1 MGSIRVRPDSN
12 ALYFDF
18 RYRGQRCREQ
28 TTLSDTAANRARL
41 NTVLRKIEKEIKEGS
56 FSYRSYFP
64 ASSKGDLFESPRPQ
78 VTEPTVAEIQAA
90 AVQAVATMRG
100 THTPVAVP
108 VGTHPLFPE
117 FADRWYAGKEV
128 EWMYSTQVKVSDI
141 LRKHL
146 VPRFK
151 GRRVGDIS
159 KEDILNFRTHLAKDS
174 RDGKGLSPARIN
186 GILNILH
193 QILEDAAD
201 RYKFTTPFHGIKP
214 LRVKKT
220 DVDPL
225 SLTEVTKFLGAV
237 PTAHRPY
244 YKVAIFTALRP
255 SEQNG
260 LTWANIDFERMQ
272 ILVRKAY
279 VYGKMD
285 VPKTDGSERTID
297 MSSLVADALREQKA
311 LTKDIDSDYVFCQNN
326 GEPINYRN
334 MANRV
339 WHPTLK
345 ATKLRRRK
353 PYQTRHTAATLWLA
367 AGESPEWIARQMGHT
382 STKMLFGIYSRFIPN
397 VTHQDGSAFERLLTQ
412 SGAMAALGA
421 LSAAT
426 EDVQTDDADVSAQH
440 AIEEIGHD

>member
-1 MGSIRVRPDSN
+1 MASVRKNDN
-12 ALYFDF
+12 GKLFFDF
-18 RYRGQRCREQ
+18 YYRNMRCREY
-28 TTLSDTAANRARL
+28 TLLSDTVANRRL
-41 NTVLRKIEKEIKEGS
+41 MAGTLKRIKQEIAAGT

-64 ASSKGDLFESPRPQ
+64 ASSKGDLFESPRPP

-90 AVQAVATMRG
+90 AVQAVATMRV
-100 THTPVAVP
+100 THAPVAVP
-108 VGTHPLFPE
+108 VGTQPLFPE
-117 FADRWYAGKEV
+117 FADGWYLGKEV

-159 KEDILNFRTHLAKDS
+159 KDDILNLRTYLAKES
-174 RDGKGLSPARIN
+174 RDGTGLSPARIN

-193 QILEDAAD
+193 QILKDAAD
-201 RYKFTTPFHGIKP
+201 RYKFATPFRNIKP

-220 DVDPL
+220 EVDPL

-334 MANRV
+334 MASRV

-345 ATKLRRRK
+345 AAKLRRRK

-382 STKMLFGIYSRFIPN
+382 STKMLFGTYSRFIPN
-397 VTHQDGSAFERLLTQ
+397 VTHQDGSAFERLLNQ

-421 LSAAT
+421 SSAAI
-426 EDVQTDDADVSAQH
+426 ENVQTDDADA
-440 AIEEIGHD
+440 AEPFIEEIDHE

>member
-1 MGSIRVRPDSN
+1 MASVRKSDN
-12 ALYFDF
+12 GKLFFDF
-18 RYRGQRCREQ
+18 YYRNMRCREY
-28 TTLSDTAANRARL
+28 TLLSDTVANRRL
-41 NTVLRKIEKEIKEGS
+41 MAGTLKRLEQEIAAGT

-78 VTEPTVAEIQAA
+78 MAEPTTAEIQAA
-90 AVQAVATMRG
+90 AVQAVTTMRV
-100 THTPVAVP
+100 THAPVAVS

-117 FADRWYAGKEV
+117 FVDGWYVGKEV

-159 KEDILNFRTHLAKDS
+159 KEDILSLRTHLAKDS
-174 RDGKGLSPARIN
+174 RDGQGLSPARIN

-193 QILEDAAD
+193 QILADAAD
-201 RYKFTTPFHGIKP
+201 RYKFTTPFRGIKP

-225 SLTEVTKFLGAV
+225 SLTEVTKFLSNV
-237 PTAHRPY
+237 LPPHRPY
-244 YKVAIFTALRP
+244 YTVAFMTALRP

-260 LTWANIDFERMQ
+260 LTWDDIDFERKQ

-285 VPKTDGSERTID
+285 VPKTTGSERAID
-297 MSSLVADALREQKA
+297 MSSPVEAALREQKA
-311 LTKDIDSDYVFCQNN
+311 VTTDLGSVYVFCQGN
-326 GEPINYRN
+326 GQPINYRN
-334 MANRV
+334 LASRV

-345 ATKLRRRK
+345 AAELRRRT

-382 STKMLFGIYSRFIPN
+382 STKMLFGTYSRFIPN

-412 SGAMAALGA
+412 SGAMAAIGA
-421 LSAAT
+421 SSAAPPDT
-426 EDVQTDDADVSAQH
+426 KTDDPDSPARRTM
-440 AIEEIGHD
+440 EEIEHD

>member
-41 NTVLRKIEKEIKEGS
+41 TAVLRKIEKEIKADT

-64 ASSKGDLFESPRPQ
+64 ASSKADLFESPRPQ
-78 VTEPTVAEIQAA
+78 VTEPTVAEIRDA
-90 AVQAVATMRG
+90 AVQAAATMSV
-100 THTPVAVP
+100 THAAVSVL
-108 VGTHPLFPE
+108 VGTHPLFSE
-117 FADRWYAGKEV
+117 YVDEWYLGKEV
-128 EWMYSTQVKVSDI
+128 EWMHSTQVKVSDI

-146 VPRFK
+146 GPRFK

-159 KEDILNFRTHLAKDS
+159 KQDILNLRTHLAKDS
-174 RDGKGLSPARIN
+174 RDGKGLSSSRIN
-186 GILNILH
+186 GILNILR
-193 QILEDAAD
+193 QILADAAD
-201 RYKFTTPFHGIKP
+201 RYKFTTPFQGIKP

-225 SLTEVTKFLGAV
+225 SLTEVTKILGAV
-237 PTAHRPY
+237 PVAHRPY
-244 YKVAIFTALRP
+244 YTVAILTAMRP
-255 SEQNG
+255 SEQNA
-260 LTWANIDFERMQ
+260 LKWVNVDFERMQ
-272 ILVRKAY
+272 ILVREAL
-279 VYGKMD
+279 VYGETD
-285 VPKTDGSERTID
+285 IPKTPGSERDIA
-297 MSSLVADALREQKA
+297 MSSLVADALRQQQA
-311 LTKDIDSDYVFCQNN
+311 LTAHLKSEYVFCQSN
-326 GEPINYRN
+326 GQPINYRN

-345 ATKLRRRK
+345 ALKIRRRK

-382 STKMLFGIYSRFIPN
+382 STKMLFGTYSRFIPDA
-397 VTHQDGSAFERLLTQ
+397 THKDGSAFERLLTQ
-412 SGAMAALGA
+412 SGVMAALGA

-426 EDVQTDDADVSAQH
+426 EETQPDNAAVPAEHTM
-440 AIEEIGHD
+440 EELHHD